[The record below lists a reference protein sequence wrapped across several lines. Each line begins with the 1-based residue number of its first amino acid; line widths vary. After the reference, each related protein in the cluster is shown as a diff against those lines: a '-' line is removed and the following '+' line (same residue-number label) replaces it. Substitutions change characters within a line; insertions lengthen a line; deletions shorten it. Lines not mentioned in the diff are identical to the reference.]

1 MMIKSK
7 ITRRLGAYFFI
18 ALTVFALVVA
28 VVFTVLFQQQ
38 SIDAHRDVVARYA
51 SSLAGVLS
59 SGTTNSSTNGMGM
72 SMGMGSGGYGA
83 YVRFIGEVSNT
94 DIWVVDRSGRP
105 SEGTSAHGMMTTGQ
119 VNVSAVPAEATNVM
133 ANALRGS
140 ATSENAKENFLAK
153 PEIIVGAPIASQGSV
168 VGAVIMRSQVDGVN
182 AAVGRSLMLLALSML
197 IAMMAALLLTVP
209 LSYSFTRPLSK
220 MKDTAV
226 SLADNDYEARA
237 QVVQNDEIGELAHT
251 LDILAQRLDEASRES
266 EQLDQMRRDFIVN
279 ISHELRTPVTVMR
292 GSLEA
297 LSDGVVS
304 DPEKVKDYHREML
317 SEAKH
322 LERLVNDLLELSRLQ
337 NAQFNIEKETINLKD
352 VVQDAV
358 RSATRL
364 AHNHQ
369 VTLDVSLDDLN
380 SFEGDYDR
388 LRQMILTVLDN
399 AIKFTP
405 QGSTVSIH
413 AHGHE
418 LSVSDEGPGIDEEEL
433 PQIFERF
440 YKTRSAEN
448 FSGTGLGLAIAS
460 EIAQRH
466 DIEIIASNRESGGA
480 KFTFVFPDKIT

>member
-28 VVFTVLFQQQ
+28 VVFTILFQQQ

-51 SSLAGVLS
+51 SSLARVLS
-59 SGTTNSSTNGMGM
+59 GGTTNSSANGMGM

-94 DIWVVDRSGRP
+94 DIWIVDRNGRL
-105 SEGTSAHGMMTTGQ
+105 SEGTSAHGMMTGQ

-405 QGSTVSIH
+405 QGSTVSIS

-480 KFTFVFPDKIT
+480 KFTFVFPGR

>member
-1 MMIKSK
+1 MP
-7 ITRRLGAYFFI
+7 RR
-18 ALTVFALVVA
+18 T
-28 VVFTVLFQQQ
+28 
-38 SIDAHRDVVARYA
+38 
-51 SSLAGVLS
+51 
-59 SGTTNSSTNGMGM
+59 
-72 SMGMGSGGYGA
+72 
-83 YVRFIGEVSNT
+83 
-94 DIWVVDRSGRP
+94 
-105 SEGTSAHGMMTTGQ
+105 
-119 VNVSAVPAEATNVM
+119 
-133 ANALRGS
+133 
-140 ATSENAKENFLAK
+140 FLAK

-405 QGSTVSIH
+405 QGSTVSIS

>member
-1 MMIKSK
+1 MMIRSK

-94 DIWVVDRSGRP
+94 DIWVVDGSGRL
-105 SEGTSAHGMMTTGQ
+105 SEGTSAHGMMTGQ

-133 ANALRGS
+133 ANALKGS
-140 ATSENAKENFLAK
+140 ATSENAKENFFAK
-153 PEIIVGAPIASQGSV
+153 PEIIVGAPITSQGSV

-369 VTLDVSLDDLN
+369 VTLDVSLNDLD
-380 SFEGDYDR
+380 SFDGDYDR

-433 PQIFERF
+433 PHIFERF

-466 DIEIIASNRESGGA
+466 DIEIIASNRASGGA
-480 KFTFVFPDKIT
+480 EFTFIFPDK